1 MYGKKLRALREQKGL
16 TLNQLSDLCG
26 VDPGTISAIELRD
39 SSRSKYLVPI
49 AKALGTTLEELSGTT
64 QYDKTPINTEHKV
77 EKPHAEYK
85 TGNTVD
91 IKTARLLNYW
101 GQLDDR
107 GKDEMLSGLELF
119 VATRRPHTHGQ
130 AVSVAAKK

>member
-26 VDPGTISAIELRD
+26 VDTGTISAIELRD

-49 AKALGTTLEELSGTT
+49 AKALGTTLEALSSADQHEKQATSTG
-64 QYDKTPINTEHKV
+64 NTV
-77 EKPHAEYK
+77 EKQRAEYK

-119 VATRRPHTHGQ
+119 VAARRPHTYGQ
-130 AVSVAAKK
+130 AVPVAAKK